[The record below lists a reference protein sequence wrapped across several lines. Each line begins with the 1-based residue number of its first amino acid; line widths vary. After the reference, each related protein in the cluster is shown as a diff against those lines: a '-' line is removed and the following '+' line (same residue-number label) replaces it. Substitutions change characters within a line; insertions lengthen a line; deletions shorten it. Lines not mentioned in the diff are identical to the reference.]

1 MTSFLFDIGVDA
13 RRASRFIGRV
23 RTQLRR
29 AFVEE
34 ERGSGITTQDLAK
47 KLKMR
52 RSDLVRLLDGE
63 NRLTLRAIAEIA
75 GALDREIL
83 FELRP
88 VTISAGQNFLAE
100 TSTVASGRT
109 LSAGVPNGA
118 NSTLPSSPLRTRSAY
133 RTDSIKSND

>member
-1 MTSFLFDIGVDA
+1 MTSFRFDIGADA

-23 RTQLRR
+23 RSQLLQ
-29 AFVEE
+29 AFVEQ
-34 ERGSGITTQDLAK
+34 ERDSGITTQNLAK

-52 RSDLVRLLDGE
+52 RSDLARLLGGE
-63 NRLTLRAIAEIA
+63 DRLTLRAIAEIA
-75 GALDREIL
+75 GALDREIT

-88 VTISAGQNFLAE
+88 VAVAPGQNYLTE

-109 LSAGVPNGA
+109 LSAGAPNTT

-133 RTDSIKSND
+133 RPDNPKSNY